1 MMHSRLTQLDPTIP
15 VIVTSSLN
23 AKGRALGR
31 VDYGEDHH
39 IIWIVALDLNGEI
52 WHVPNPEIR
61 LDKNWSMQRRD

>member
-39 IIWIVALDLNGEI
+39 IIW
-52 WHVPNPEIR
+52 HVPNPEIR